1 MANTAPVATAPIR
14 PFTTHFEE
22 FGAGCGMDRKGDEVG
37 AEVMPNEDELIE
49 AQESEELKAEDVQP
63 RRTKQTPILPS
74 QSDIDE
80 HNIDHIP
87 YRAWCDSCVCGRGR
101 GEHHSRVEG
110 PGHISVI
117 SFDYF
122 FIGKKGF

>member
-14 PFTTHFEE
+14 PKRTHFEE
-22 FGAGCGMDRKGDEVG
+22 FGTECGCECDADG
-37 AEVMPNEDELIE
+37 AEVMPAEDDIE
-49 AQESEELKAEDVQP
+49 GAQESDELKAEDVQP
-63 RRTKQTPILPS
+63 RKTMQTPVLPS

-101 GEHHSRVEG
+101 
-110 PGHISVI
+110 
-117 SFDYF
+117 
-122 FIGKKGF
+122 